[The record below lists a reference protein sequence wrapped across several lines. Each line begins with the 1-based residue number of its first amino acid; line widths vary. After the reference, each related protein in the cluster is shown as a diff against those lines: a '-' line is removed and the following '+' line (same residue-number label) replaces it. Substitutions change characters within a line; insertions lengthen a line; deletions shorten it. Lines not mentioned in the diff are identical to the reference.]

1 MRRKGLERLLF
12 VHGWVTLAAGLV
24 LIARPQFIPSTVG
37 IHLEANTYLLAYLLA
52 GTELG
57 FAVLSFGGSRLA
69 DRAALRLIVWSC
81 IALHGSSASM
91 EVYTYIR
98 GGNIAI
104 LGNVAARIIIVGLFT
119 SALSGLKS
127 TAALS

>member
-24 LIARPQFIPSTVG
+24 LIARPQFIPGTVG
-37 IHLEANTYLLAYLLA
+37 IHIEPNAYLLAYLLA

-81 IALHGSSASM
+81 IAFHGSSAVLEM
-91 EVYTYIR
+91 YAYIR
-98 GGNIAI
+98 GVRIAI
-104 LGNVAARIIIVGLFT
+104 LGNVTARIIIVGLFT

-127 TAALS
+127 PAALS